1 MILIENSTC
10 MSELIQKLGYTT
22 HTGSNYI
29 TVKKYLEKLD
39 LPQPTGYYTYYTYR
53 HILSD
58 QEIFCNH
65 STASQSALR
74 KRYKNKNISQY
85 KCAICGLDP
94 VWNNKPLVL
103 TLDHINGHHHDNRL
117 ENLRWV
123 CPNCDR
129 QLDTYAGKNLKNVKK
144 IRSHPLKKKHIC
156 KDCGKE
162 ISNSATRCVECF
174 HKFLRRAERPDKDT
188 LQNLITTNSF
198 VQIGE
203 MYGVSDNAVRKW
215 CKSYDLPYKYK
226 DIKKLV
232 G

>member
-1 MILIENSTC
+1 MTLIKQTTC

-22 HTGSNYI
+22 HNGSNYI
-29 TVKKYLEKLD
+29 TVKKYLEKLS
-39 LPQPTGYYTYYTYR
+39 LPQPAGYYTYK

-58 QEIFCNH
+58 EEIFCNN
-65 STASQSALR
+65 STASQSTLR
-74 KRYKNKNISQY
+74 KRYKKNNITPY

-94 VWNNKPLVL
+94 MWNNKPLVL

-129 QLDTYAGKNLKNVKK
+129 QLDTYAGKNLKNVRKH
-144 IRSHPLKKKHIC
+144 SLKKKHIC

-162 ISNSATRCVECF
+162 ISNGATRCVECS
-174 HKFLRRAERPDKDT
+174 HKLLRRSERPDKDT
-188 LQNLITTNSF
+188 LQNLITTKPF
-198 VQIGE
+198 VQIGK

-215 CKSYDLPYKYK
+215 CKAYDLPYKYN